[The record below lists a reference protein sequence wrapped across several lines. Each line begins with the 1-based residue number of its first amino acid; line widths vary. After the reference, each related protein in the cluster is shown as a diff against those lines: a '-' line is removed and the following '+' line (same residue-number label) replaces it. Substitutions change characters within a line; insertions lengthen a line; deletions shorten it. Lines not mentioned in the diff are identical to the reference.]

1 MKTPL
6 SWLRAYVDVPETPEV
21 LVEQLPMLGLGVES
35 VERVGDDAVFDF
47 EIASNRPDLLSL
59 IGIAR
64 EMAAWRRRDVR
75 LPDDTLDEHDPPAST
90 LTSVQITDPDLCPR
104 YVAHVITS
112 VTVRPSPAWLTARL
126 EAAGVR
132 PINNIVD
139 ATNYVMV
146 EWGQPQHAFDLDTLT
161 ERRIV
166 VRPAAA
172 GETLVTL
179 DGVTRDLDPQTLVIA
194 DARRPVALAGIMGG
208 AATEISAGTRNVLL
222 EAASFAPASV
232 RRTSR
237 RLGLRTEASAR
248 FERALDREGAGRAAR
263 RCAQLIAELSGGRVH
278 RGGVDAY
285 PRPLSRPTITLRL
298 PRVQRVL
305 GMTVPPADAEA
316 ILTRLGVELQ
326 RDGDLLRATPPI
338 GRRDLEREEDLIEE
352 VVRHYGYER
361 IPEALPVEALHQGR
375 RAARLETEA
384 SARDALIRAGLT
396 EAFTISLISQRLLE
410 RLGLDDDDPWRD
422 PVPLRNPLTSDHT
435 HLRSCVLPGLL
446 EAVRVNASH
455 RREAVHFFDIGR
467 VFSRRSGG
475 RGGSRGVD
483 ERRALALALRGR
495 WVIGDWRHDGG
506 DRDVTFFHLRGVLE
520 TLFAEL
526 RIGPPMIRPAR
537 RAWLHPSRSGEI
549 VFRGDVIGAAGELH
563 PDVAA
568 RFDLPGRTVVAEM
581 TLAGVLDH
589 AVTQPRFSGFP
600 RFPAVRRDVA
610 VVAPDDLPQ
619 ADVEAAIREIA
630 GTLLESVELFD
641 VYAGP
646 PLAEGRRNLA
656 YTLIFRAHDRT
667 LAGDEVDGII
677 RKIHEALPE
686 RLPVTIRL

>member
-6 SWLRAYVDVPETPEV
+6 SWLRGYVDIPETPDV
-21 LVEQLPMLGLGVES
+21 LAELLPMLGLGVES
-35 VERVGDDAVFDF
+35 VDGAGDDAVFDF

-59 IGIAR
+59 IGLAR
-64 EMAAWRRRDVR
+64 EMAAWRRHDVR
-75 LPDDTLDEHDPPAST
+75 LPEDRLDEHDPAAST
-90 LTSVQITDPDLCPR
+90 LTSVQITDAALCAR
-104 YVAHVITS
+104 YVAHVIS
-112 VTVRPSPAWLTARL
+112 GVTVGPSPAWLTARL

-139 ATNYVMV
+139 ATNYVML

-161 ERRIV
+161 EHRIV
-166 VRPAAA
+166 VRPARA
-172 GETLVTL
+172 GEQLVTL
-179 DGVTRDLDPQTLVIA
+179 DGVTRDLDAQTLVIA
-194 DARRPVALAGIMGG
+194 DARRAVALAGIMGG
-208 AATEISAGTRNVLL
+208 AATEIGPGTRRVLL

-248 FERALDREGAGRAAR
+248 FERGLDPESAARAAR
-263 RCAQLIAELSGGRVH
+263 RCAQLIAELAGGRVH

-285 PRPLSRPTITLRL
+285 PRPVSRPTITLRL
-298 PRVQRVL
+298 PRLRRVL
-305 GMTVPPADAEA
+305 GMTVPVGDAEA
-316 ILTRLGVELQ
+316 ILTRLGVELH
-326 RDGDLLRATPPI
+326 REGDLLRATPPI

-361 IPEALPVEALHQGR
+361 IPETLPVEALHQGR
-375 RAARLETEA
+375 RASRLDTEA

-396 EAFTISLISQRLLE
+396 EAFTISLVSPRLLE
-410 RLGLDDDDPWRD
+410 RLGLDEGDPWRD

-435 HLRSCVLPGLL
+435 HLRPCLLPGLL
-446 EAVRVNASH
+446 EAVRVNVSH

-467 VFSRRSGG
+467 VFARR
-475 RGGSRGVD
+475 RGGSGGVD
-483 ERRALALALRGR
+483 ERHALALALRGR
-495 WVIGDWRHDGG
+495 WITGDWRHDGG

-526 RIGPPMIRPAR
+526 RTGPLVIRPAR
-537 RAWLHPSRSGEI
+537 RAWLHPSRSGDV
-549 VFRGDVIGAAGELH
+549 VFRDEVIGAAGELH

-581 TLAGVLDH
+581 TLTGVLEH

-610 VVAPDDLPQ
+610 VVAAEALPH
-619 ADVEAAIREIA
+619 ADVESAIREIA

-646 PLAEGRRNLA
+646 PLAQGQRNLA

-667 LAGDEVDGII
+667 LAGEEVDGVI

>member
-1 MKTPL
+1 MKAPL
-6 SWLRAYVDVPETPEV
+6 SWLREYVDVSETPAV
-21 LVEQLPMLGLGVES
+21 LAEQLPMLGLGVES
-35 VERVGDDAVFDF
+35 VEQAGDEVVFDL

-75 LPDDTLDEHDPPAST
+75 LPEDRLDEHDPAAST
-90 LTSVQITDPDLCPR
+90 LTAVQIADAGLCPR
-104 YVAHVITS
+104 YIAQVITG
-112 VTVRPSPAWLTARL
+112 VTVGPSPAWLASRL

-139 ATNYVMV
+139 ATNYVML
-146 EWGQPQHAFDLDTLT
+146 EWGQPQHAFDLDTLA

-172 GETLVTL
+172 GERLVTL
-179 DGVTRDLDPQTLVIA
+179 DGVTRELDPQMLVIA

-208 AATEISAGTRNVLL
+208 GETEISATTRRVLL

-248 FERALDREGAGRAAR
+248 FERGVDPEGTARAAR
-263 RCAQLIAELSGGRVH
+263 RCAQLIAELAGGRVL

-285 PRPLSRPTITLRL
+285 PRPVSRSTIVLRL
-298 PRVQRVL
+298 PRLRRVL
-305 GMTVPPADAEA
+305 GMTVPVADAEA
-316 ILTRLGVELQ
+316 ILTRLGIDLR
-326 RDGDLLRATPPI
+326 RDGDVIRATPPI

-361 IPEALPVEALHQGR
+361 IPEALPVEAMHQGR
-375 RAARLETEA
+375 RASKLETEA

-396 EAFTISLISQRLLE
+396 EACTISLVSVRLLE
-410 RLGLDDDDPWRD
+410 RLGIEDGDPWRN

-435 HLRSCVLPGLL
+435 HLRPCLLPGLL
-446 EAVRVNASH
+446 EAVRVNVSH
-455 RREAVHFFDIGR
+455 RREAVHLFEIGR
-467 VFSRRSGG
+467 VFARAQTAGI
-475 RGGSRGVD
+475 D
-483 ERRALALALRGR
+483 ERRALALALRGP
-495 WVIGDWRHDGG
+495 WLTGDWRHDGG
-506 DRDVTFFHLRGVLE
+506 DRDVTFFHLRGALQ

-526 RIGPPMIRPAR
+526 RIGPLALHPAQ
-537 RAWLHPSRSGEI
+537 RAWLHPSRGGEI
-549 VFRGDVIGAAGELH
+549 VFGGDVVGAAGELH

-568 RFDLPGRTVVAEM
+568 RFDLPGRTYVAEM
-581 TLAGVLDH
+581 TLGGLLER

-610 VVAPDDLPQ
+610 VVAPEALPQ
-619 ADVEAAIREIA
+619 AQVESAIREIA

-646 PLAEGRRNLA
+646 PLAQGLRNLA
-656 YTLIFRAHDRT
+656 YTLIFRAPDRT
-667 LAGDEVDGII
+667 LAGEEVDGVI
-677 RKIHEALPE
+677 RRIHEALPE

>member
-21 LVEQLPMLGLGVES
+21 LAEQLPMLGLGVES
-35 VERVGDDAVFDF
+35 VEPAAGGNDDAVFDF

-75 LPDDTLDEHDPPAST
+75 LPDDALDEHDPPASM
-90 LTSVQITDPDLCPR
+90 LTSVQIIDPDLCPR
-104 YVAHVITS
+104 YVAHVITG
-112 VTVRPSPAWLTARL
+112 VTVRPSPAWLTTRL

-139 ATNYVMV
+139 ATNYVML

-179 DGVTRDLDPQTLVIA
+179 DGVTRELDPQTLVIA

-208 AATEISAGTRNVLL
+208 AETEIGAGTRNVLL

-232 RRTSR
+232 RRSSR

-248 FERALDREGAGRAAR
+248 FERGLDRELAGRASR
-263 RCAQLIAELSGGRVH
+263 RCAKLIAELSGGRVH

-298 PRVQRVL
+298 PRLRRVL
-305 GMTVPPADAEA
+305 GMTVPPADAET
-316 ILTRLGVELQ
+316 ILTRLGVELH
-326 RDGDLLRATPPI
+326 RDGDALRATPPI

-375 RAARLETEA
+375 RATRLETEA

-396 EAFTISLISQRLLE
+396 EAFTISLISPRLLE
-410 RLGLDDDDPWRD
+410 RLGLDHDDPWRD

-435 HLRSCVLPGLL
+435 HLRPCLLPGLL

-467 VFSRRSGG
+467 VFSRRTGG
-475 RGGSRGVD
+475 GVD

-495 WVIGDWRHDGG
+495 WVTGDWRHDAV
-506 DRDVTFFHLRGVLE
+506 DREVTFFHMRGVLE

-526 RIGPPMIRPAR
+526 RTGPPVIRPAR
-537 RAWLHPSRSGEI
+537 RAWLHPSRAGEV
-549 VFRGDVIGAAGELH
+549 VFRGEVIGAAGELH

-581 TLAGVLDH
+581 TLAGVLEH

-610 VVAPDDLPQ
+610 VVAADGLPQ
-619 ADVEAAIREIA
+619 ADVESAICEIA

-667 LAGDEVDGII
+667 LAGDEVDEII

>member
-1 MKTPL
+1 MKAPL
-6 SWLRAYVDVPETPEV
+6 SWLREYVDVSETPAV
-21 LVEQLPMLGLGVES
+21 LAEQLPMLGLGVES
-35 VERVGDDAVFDF
+35 VEQAGDEVVFDL

-75 LPDDTLDEHDPPAST
+75 LPEDRLDEHDPAAST
-90 LTSVQITDPDLCPR
+90 LTAVQIADAGLCPR
-104 YVAHVITS
+104 YIAHVITG
-112 VTVRPSPAWLTARL
+112 VTVGPSPAWLASRL

-139 ATNYVMV
+139 ATNYVML
-146 EWGQPQHAFDLDTLT
+146 EWGQPQHAFDLDTLA

-172 GETLVTL
+172 GERLVTL
-179 DGVTRDLDPQTLVIA
+179 DGVTRELDPQMLVIA

-208 AATEISAGTRNVLL
+208 GETEISATTRRVLL

-248 FERALDREGAGRAAR
+248 FERGVDPEGTARAAR
-263 RCAQLIAELSGGRVH
+263 RCAQLIAELAGGRVL

-285 PRPLSRPTITLRL
+285 PRPVSRSTIVLRL
-298 PRVQRVL
+298 PRLRRVL
-305 GMTVPPADAEA
+305 GMTVPVADAEA
-316 ILTRLGVELQ
+316 ILTRLGIDLR
-326 RDGDLLRATPPI
+326 RDGDVIRATPPI

-361 IPEALPVEALHQGR
+361 IPEALPVEAMHQGR
-375 RAARLETEA
+375 RASKLETEA

-396 EAFTISLISQRLLE
+396 EACTISLVSVRLLE
-410 RLGLDDDDPWRD
+410 RLGIEDGDPWRN

-435 HLRSCVLPGLL
+435 HLRPCLLPGLL
-446 EAVRVNASH
+446 EAVRVNVSH
-455 RREAVHFFDIGR
+455 RREAVHLFEIGR
-467 VFSRRSGG
+467 VFARAQTAGI
-475 RGGSRGVD
+475 D
-483 ERRALALALRGR
+483 ERRALALALRGP
-495 WVIGDWRHDGG
+495 WLTGDWRHDAG
-506 DRDVTFFHLRGVLE
+506 DRDVTFFHLRGALQ

-526 RIGPPMIRPAR
+526 RIGPLALHPAQ
-537 RAWLHPSRSGEI
+537 RAWLHPSRGGEI
-549 VFRGDVIGAAGELH
+549 VFGGDVVGAAGELH
-563 PDVAA
+563 PAVAE
-568 RFDLPGRTVVAEM
+568 RFDLPGRTYVAEM
-581 TLAGVLDH
+581 ALGGLLER

-610 VVAPDDLPQ
+610 VVAPEALPQ
-619 ADVEAAIREIA
+619 AQVESAIREIA

-646 PLAEGRRNLA
+646 PLAQGLRNLA
-656 YTLIFRAHDRT
+656 YTLIFRAPDRT
-667 LAGDEVDGII
+667 LAGEEVDGVI
-677 RKIHEALPE
+677 RRIHEALPE

>member
-1 MKTPL
+1 MKAPL
-6 SWLRAYVDVPETPEV
+6 SWLREYVDVSETPAV
-21 LVEQLPMLGLGVES
+21 LAEQLPMLGLGVES
-35 VERVGDDAVFDF
+35 VEQAGDEVVFDL

-75 LPDDTLDEHDPPAST
+75 LPEDRLDEHDPAAST
-90 LTSVQITDPDLCPR
+90 LTAVQIADAGLCPR
-104 YVAHVITS
+104 YIAHVITG
-112 VTVRPSPAWLTARL
+112 VTVGPSPAWLASRL

-139 ATNYVMV
+139 ATNYVML
-146 EWGQPQHAFDLDTLT
+146 EWGQPQHAFDLDTLA

-172 GETLVTL
+172 GERLVTL
-179 DGVTRDLDPQTLVIA
+179 DGVTRELDPQMLVIA

-208 AATEISAGTRNVLL
+208 GETEISATTRRVLL

-248 FERALDREGAGRAAR
+248 FERGVDPEGTARAAR
-263 RCAQLIAELSGGRVH
+263 RCAQLIAELAGGRVL

-285 PRPLSRPTITLRL
+285 PRPVSRSTIVLRL
-298 PRVQRVL
+298 PRLRRVL
-305 GMTVPPADAEA
+305 GMTVPVADAEA
-316 ILTRLGVELQ
+316 ILTRLGIDLR
-326 RDGDLLRATPPI
+326 RDGDVIRATPPI

-361 IPEALPVEALHQGR
+361 IPEALPVEAMHQGR
-375 RAARLETEA
+375 RASKLETEA

-396 EAFTISLISQRLLE
+396 EACTISLVSVRLLE
-410 RLGLDDDDPWRD
+410 RLGIEDGDPWRN

-435 HLRSCVLPGLL
+435 HLRPCLLPGLL
-446 EAVRVNASH
+446 EAVRVNVSH
-455 RREAVHFFDIGR
+455 RREAVHLFEIGR
-467 VFSRRSGG
+467 VFARAQTAGI
-475 RGGSRGVD
+475 D
-483 ERRALALALRGR
+483 ERRALALALRGP
-495 WVIGDWRHDGG
+495 WLTGDWRHDGG
-506 DRDVTFFHLRGVLE
+506 DRDVTFFHLRGALQ

-526 RIGPPMIRPAR
+526 RIGPLALHPAQ
-537 RAWLHPSRSGEI
+537 RAWLHPSRGGEI
-549 VFRGDVIGAAGELH
+549 VFGGDVVGAAGELH

-568 RFDLPGRTVVAEM
+568 RFDLPGRTYVAEM
-581 TLAGVLDH
+581 TLGGLLER

-610 VVAPDDLPQ
+610 VVAPEALPQ
-619 ADVEAAIREIA
+619 AQVESAIREIA

-646 PLAEGRRNLA
+646 PLAQGLRNLA
-656 YTLIFRAHDRT
+656 YTLIFRAPDRT
-667 LAGDEVDGII
+667 LAGEEVDGVI
-677 RKIHEALPE
+677 RRIHEALPE